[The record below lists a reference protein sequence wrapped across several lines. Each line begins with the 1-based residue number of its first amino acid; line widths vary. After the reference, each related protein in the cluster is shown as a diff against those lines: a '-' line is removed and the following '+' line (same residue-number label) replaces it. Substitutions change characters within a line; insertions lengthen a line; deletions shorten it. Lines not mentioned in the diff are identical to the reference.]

1 MSIETLAQS
10 SSLWSLLLRFVINLI
25 VLFIV
30 IVILYYKNT
39 KKEEYVFSFFLM
51 GIMIFLICS
60 VLETIEL
67 QMGMALGL
75 FAIFAILRFRTINYS
90 VKEMTY
96 IFTIIG
102 ISVINSQAHIP
113 PPVVGAVIVNSVVIG
128 AIYILEMFFRKR
140 TLNSFTITYNKTE
153 LLNPELHQDLLKDLS
168 AQTGRKVER
177 VKIRKMDLGK
187 KSAELEIFF
196 RDKINL

>member
-1 MSIETLAQS
+1 MALETLAQS
-10 SSLWSLLLRFVINLI
+10 TSLWSILVRFLINLI

-30 IVILYYKNT
+30 IAIIYYKNS

-51 GIMIFLICS
+51 GIMIFIICS
-60 VLETIEL
+60 VLETIQL

-102 ISVINSQAHIP
+102 ISVINSQAHIM
-113 PPVVGAVIVNSVVIG
+113 PPVLGAVLVNCIIILTV
-128 AIYILEMFFRKR
+128 YILEVFFQKKS
-140 TLNSFTITYNKTE
+140 LHSFTLTYHKIE
-153 LLNPELHQDLLKDLS
+153 LLKPDLIEDLLMDIS
-168 AQTGRKVER
+168 QHTGQKVEKVR
-177 VKIRKMDLGK
+177 IRKMDIDKGN
-187 KSAELEIFF
+187 AELEVYF
-196 RDKINL
+196 RDMSNK

>member
-140 TLNSFTITYNKTE
+140 TLNSVTITYNKTE

-168 AQTGRKVER
+168 AQTGQKVER

-196 RDKINL
+196 REKINL

>member
-168 AQTGRKVER
+168 AQTGQKVER

-196 RDKINL
+196 REKINL